1 MSVESSVK
9 ILDYINKVAKE
20 PILLNGEPF
29 GNPPAQRVVLNDSFF
44 WKDDCTMCGKCCPN
58 ETTVW
63 TEEGVRR
70 INSSMPEDF
79 EKWGLDYRVV
89 GEIFDRM
96 EPHVVNLNGKDV
108 GFFVSDKDK
117 PKEAF
122 RLAWSDRAEQPRCHW
137 LFEKDGTYRCRIH
150 PVRSVTCGLP
160 HCRFFHSKATHTTTI
175 GVSQFGRNWALKC
188 PVEFGQV
195 VDEDSTQSRILWLER
210 LHATAQDCGID
221 TFLPEILEYLHA
233 GNRSSTVFEAKP
245 KKKLFTVR

>member
-9 ILDYINKVAKE
+9 ILEYINKVAKD
-20 PILLNGEPF
+20 PIVVNGEPF

-63 TEEGVRR
+63 TLEGHSRILHTSPEE
-70 INSSMPEDF
+70 F
-79 EKWGLDYRVV
+79 AKWGLDYSVMREMDERVV
-89 GEIFDRM
+89 STSVDI
-96 EPHVVNLNGKDV
+96 NGKEV
-108 GFFVSDKDK
+108 LFFVSPKDK
-117 PKEAF
+117 NSEAF
-122 RLAWSDRAEQPRCHW
+122 RLEWPDRKEQPRCHW

-175 GVSQFGRNWALKC
+175 GLSQFGRNWALKC
-188 PVEFGQV
+188 PVEFGE
-195 VDEDSTQSRILWLER
+195 VDEASTQTRILWLER
-210 LHATAQDCGID
+210 LYATAEDCGID
-221 TFLPEILEYLHA
+221 TFLPEILYYLHA